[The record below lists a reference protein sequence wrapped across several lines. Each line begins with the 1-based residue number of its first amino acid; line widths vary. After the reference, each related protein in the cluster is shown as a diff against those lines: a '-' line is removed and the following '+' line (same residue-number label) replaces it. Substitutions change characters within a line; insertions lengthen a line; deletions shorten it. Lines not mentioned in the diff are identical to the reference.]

1 MIFLC
6 AFVTSIARWL
16 LFPAADYPDAEHVYP
31 TAYISAFLSD
41 QDYSIDLPLRVLP
54 ASQFISLASGSVY
67 DGILPALPSFKY
79 WLLSSLPLF
88 VFAAYAQFYL
98 VYCTTKHQKKP
109 LRQLLILFIVC
120 PSSAYY
126 LCTLHPE
133 AWANVLA
140 LGYTVSALTS
150 AFGSICSHNNLDG
163 DCSDPK
169 KLTTS
174 LNIFLYFSLA
184 LFAGYL
190 VVGDS
195 QFILCLVGIAC
206 LYFSL
211 RSNVFGLVYFP
222 SHFLQILRSAFFL
235 RLGSSRKF
243 VLIAIP
249 VAFIF
254 GLFIFSYPL
263 RNLLISSFSAQSS
276 LGSALSLYGKES
288 IYADKYPLFLRPLFT
303 ANNLFIY
310 TPAGFGPSAFLKILI
325 LWPIVDSWF
334 GGATGTRGHSGIYH
348 SKLVSR
354 LIFALL
360 FPLPIIILLP
370 GYVNLKYF
378 LFLVPVLFFWP
389 SLTKYRTLLLL
400 FILLWS
406 EFSIRSLFAVL

>member
-1 MIFLC
+1 MISLC
-6 AFVTSIARWL
+6 AFVASIARWL
-16 LFPAADYPDAEHVYP
+16 LFPAADYPDAEHIYP
-31 TAYISAFLSD
+31 TAFINAFLSD

-54 ASQFISLASGSVY
+54 ANLFISLASGSVY

-88 VFAAYAQFYL
+88 VFAAFSQFYL
-98 VYCTTKHQKKP
+98 VYCASKHQKKP

-150 AFGSICSHNNLDG
+150 AFGSIHCHNYLDA
-163 DCSDPK
+163 DCTGLIK
-169 KLTTS
+169 TTS
-174 LNIFLYFSLA
+174 LCPFLFFSLA

-190 VVGDS
+190 IVGDS
-195 QFILCLVGIAC
+195 QFILCFAGIAC
-206 LYFSL
+206 LYLSL
-211 RSNVFGLVYFP
+211 TSNVFGLVYFP
-222 SHFLQILRSAFFL
+222 SRLLQVLRSAFFL
-235 RLGSSRKF
+235 RLSSSRKF
-243 VLIAIP
+243 LIVAIP
-249 VAFIF
+249 LAFAV
-254 GLFIFSYPL
+254 GLLIFSYAL
-263 RNLLISSFSAQSS
+263 RDLLISSFSAQSS
-276 LGSALSLYGKES
+276 LGSALSLYGEDS
-288 IYADKYPLFLRPLFT
+288 LYADKYPLLLRPLLT
-303 ANNLFIY
+303 VNNLFIY

-325 LWPIVDSWF
+325 LWPIVTAWF
-334 GGATGTRGHSGIYH
+334 GGATDTHGQSGLYR

-360 FPLPIIILLP
+360 FPLPVIILLP

-389 SLTKYRTLLLL
+389 TLTKYRTLLLL